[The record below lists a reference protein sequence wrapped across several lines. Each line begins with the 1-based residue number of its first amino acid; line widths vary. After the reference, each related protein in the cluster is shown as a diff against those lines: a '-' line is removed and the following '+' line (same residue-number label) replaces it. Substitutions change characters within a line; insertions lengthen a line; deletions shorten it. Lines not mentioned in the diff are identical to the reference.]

1 MTRTS
6 KAPSQRQLRV
16 GEEIRHALAHILSS
30 GRLHDPDLA
39 GISITVTEVRVSPDL
54 KAATAYVTPFGV
66 GEAQK
71 VVSALRRAAGYLQH
85 ELAGEIELRVLPKLS
100 FAHDTRFDRALAIDR
115 ILADPRVARDLKPGT
130 EPGEDDGM

>member
-39 GISITVTEVRVSPDL
+39 GLSITVTEVRMSPDL
-54 KAATAYVTPFGV
+54 KAATAYVTPFGG
-66 GEAQK
+66 GEA
-71 VVSALRRAAGYLQH
+71 R
-85 ELAGEIELRVLPKLS
+85 
-100 FAHDTRFDRALAIDR
+100 
-115 ILADPRVARDLKPGT
+115 
-130 EPGEDDGM
+130 